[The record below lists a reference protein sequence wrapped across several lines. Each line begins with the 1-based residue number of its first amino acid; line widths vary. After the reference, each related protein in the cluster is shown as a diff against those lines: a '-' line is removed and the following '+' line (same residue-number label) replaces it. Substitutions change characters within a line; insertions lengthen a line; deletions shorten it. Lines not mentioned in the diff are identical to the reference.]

1 MPPQLTVRRITSF
14 WLPLAG
20 TWLMM
25 AVEGPFLAAVIA
37 RLPNPTQNL
46 AAYGVAFAFALMVE
60 APVIMLMSAAAALAT
75 DGGSYRKLRRFAYGL
90 CAALTLAMLVILAP
104 PVFDF
109 IAISVLKLPDEVAHL
124 TYRALLLLLPW
135 PGAIGYR
142 RLLQGL
148 LIRRGLTRRVVL
160 GTVVRLGT
168 MAATV
173 LVAAAWLEISGA
185 YVGAVALSAAVMAEA
200 LAVGRMSRRAVHE
213 LAHRDTSTL
222 TLRQII
228 AFYIPL
234 AMTSI
239 LAMGIQPMV
248 TFFMGQ
254 SRFAIESLAVLPVI
268 NGFTFVFRS
277 VGLSFQE
284 VGIVLLGDRME
295 QYRPL
300 RNFAYIL
307 AVAASVSLAMI
318 AYSPLAVVWFRDLSG
333 LSVAL
338 TQVAVPPIR
347 IMVLLPAL
355 SVLLSFQRAL
365 LMNTRRTAPITWATS
380 AEVMTIA
387 GILWVA
393 IHWFNAV
400 GVVAAAIALVLGRLF
415 ANALLVA
422 PCWQAVRR
430 DASQG

>member
-1 MPPQLTVRRITSF
+1 
-14 WLPLAG
+14 
-20 TWLMM
+20 MM

-46 AAYGVAFAFALMVE
+46 AAYGVAFAFALIVE
-60 APVIMLMSAAAALAT
+60 APVIMLMSAATALAT
-75 DGGSYRKLRRFAYGL
+75 DEGSYRKLRWFAYAL

-104 PVFDF
+104 PIFDF

-124 TYRALLLLLPW
+124 THRALLLLLPW

-148 LIRRGLTRRVVL
+148 LIRRGLTRRVAY
-160 GTVVRLGT
+160 GTIVRL
-168 MAATV
+168 AAMVATA
-173 LVAAAWLEISGA
+173 LVAVTWLEISGA
-185 YVGAVALSAAVMAEA
+185 YVGAVALSAAVIAEA
-200 LAVGRMSRRAVHE
+200 VAVGTMSRRAARE
-213 LAHRDTSTL
+213 LAHRDTTTL
-222 TLRQII
+222 TLRQILT
-228 AFYIPL
+228 FYIPL

-254 SRFAIESLAVLPVI
+254 SRFAIESLAVLPMI
-268 NGFTFVFRS
+268 NGLTFVFRS
-277 VGLSFQE
+277 IGLSFQE
-284 VGIVLLGDRME
+284 VGIALLGDRME

-300 RNFAYIL
+300 RNFASML
-307 AVAASVSLAMI
+307 AVVTSVSLAMI
-318 AYSPLAVVWFRDLSG
+318 AYSQLAVVWFHDISG

-338 TQVAVPPIR
+338 TQFAVPPIR

-365 LMNTRRTAPITWATS
+365 LVNIRRTAPITWATS
-380 AEVMTIA
+380 AEVIVIA

-393 IHWFNAV
+393 IHRFDAV
-400 GVVAAAIALVLGRLF
+400 GVVAAATALVLGRLL
-415 ANALLVA
+415 ANLLLLR
-422 PCWQAVRR
+422 PCWQAARQN
-430 DASQG
+430 ASHG